1 AFGGFEGA
9 SGFQD
14 SGTLTDPVAFGSDPM
29 TASPGGVGA
38 TFVGDG
44 AFTAEPSRT
53 PLAVQDPVRTD
64 AAADNAADEVL
75 RQMSK
80 LSPKAA
86 EAIAAALGSA
96 SDQDDPAT

>member
-1 AFGGFEGA
+1 
-9 SGFQD
+9 
-14 SGTLTDPVAFGSDPM
+14 M

-96 SDQDDPAT
+96 ADQDDPAT